1 MIVIAILT
9 SRNNEFYSP
18 IFIFRKNKITR
29 IRMKKIFYLLAF
41 SFDYIS
47 FSFRSKIFLLVKN
60 TTWLYSTVY
69 ILTKTDL
76 VHNGVAQK
84 LLYHFHDFLKF
95 QVMTYIF
102 QAWTSTLNIYIFRV
116 EVGLYTPWQIS
127 KSISLF

>member
-1 MIVIAILT
+1 MIAIAVLA

-18 IFIFRKNKITR
+18 IFIFRKNKITT

-41 SFDYIS
+41 SFYYIS
-47 FSFRSKIFLLVKN
+47 FSFRSKISLLVKN
-60 TTWLYSTVY
+60 TTWLYSAVYY

-84 LLYHFHDFLKF
+84 LLYHFHDFLKL

-102 QAWTSTLNIYIFRV
+102 KHEHLH
-116 EVGLYTPWQIS
+116 
-127 KSISLF
+127 